1 MKLGVDRIRSN
12 VASRPNS
19 CRRAVGIIL
28 LFIRAVRTENR
39 KGNIYINRKGYKVTR
54 CRELKPPVAAIL
66 PLKRITD
73 ERNEVGWRTNGGLRR
88 KKEKREKEGWK
99 KRRRG
104 NKGKKKYWKKRRRER
119 KESSR
124 TRTACWKSCASSF
137 FLVFT
142 HPPPLFKSDTLDFEA
157 NKYLSNVSRREV
169 NEGKLGRSGKQRGAK
184 GRERERKKKV

>member
-1 MKLGVDRIRSN
+1 MESRANRAITARIRGMKLGVDRIRSN

-88 KKEKREKEGWK
+88 ERKKEKREKEG
-99 KRRRG
+99 
-104 NKGKKKYWKKRRRER
+104 
-119 KESSR
+119 
-124 TRTACWKSCASSF
+124 
-137 FLVFT
+137 
-142 HPPPLFKSDTLDFEA
+142 
-157 NKYLSNVSRREV
+157 
-169 NEGKLGRSGKQRGAK
+169 
-184 GRERERKKKV
+184 